1 MCGLL
6 FMVYFL
12 HLRAFRLQS
21 YEYLSVRASVLAIC
35 TRKISIFRCYTG
47 RLLHFGVGERQQL
60 KGYVGAGAGIV
71 HGVVMAEGVE
81 AQIGGHRVEL
91 VVGQTASEHPLRGC
105 AGAEKPIVGMRH
117 IEML

>member
-1 MCGLL
+1 
-6 FMVYFL
+6 MVYFL

-81 AQIGGHRVEL
+81 A
-91 VVGQTASEHPLRGC
+91 
-105 AGAEKPIVGMRH
+105 
-117 IEML
+117 